1 MEFLDKVDTFYIEI
15 GLLIVFAIGYFFV
28 QRKNNLKSML
38 QYLLFSYGIAIL
50 LLTLTIPHVFP
61 GYPYDVSDVENKK
74 RLLFHLQRNNEAL
87 VQTTEAFRTMAFL
100 TFLFLVSVISLKSS
114 TILILKRRCNKFYSL
129 IFTRL
134 SNTFSTSF
142 KHNPLAFSKIK

>member
-100 TFLFLVSVISLKSS
+100 TFLFLVSVIS
-114 TILILKRRCNKFYSL
+114 
-129 IFTRL
+129 
-134 SNTFSTSF
+134 
-142 KHNPLAFSKIK
+142 KIINHFNIEKTV